1 MYYSYDVTYTGIVGM
16 YTLVHSSLP
25 IPFCS
30 AKMTKVHCKCI
41 QRFTGCLLGN
51 VQKTSNVLYR
61 HSHGRT
67 SAIHFLNFGA
77 GHIRIYMQN
86 IELTFIKVWVFWE
99 GHKNWKNLHRNFD
112 KSVVFCAHNSI
123 LVKKSTKI
131 FKKKF
136 GQVVLDKLFKHGHLW
151 WPSLLAFG
159 SKRVKLL

>member
-16 YTLVHSSLP
+16 YKLVHSSLP

-30 AKMTKVHCKCI
+30 VKMTKVHCKCI
-41 QRFTGCLLGN
+41 QGFTGCLLGN

-67 SAIHFLNFGA
+67 SAVHFLNFGA

-99 GHKNWKNLHRNFD
+99 GHKNWKNLCRTFN
-112 KSVVFCAHNSI
+112 KSVLFCACNYV
-123 LVKKSTKI
+123 LVKKSSKI
-131 FKKKF
+131 FQNKW
-136 GQVVLDKLFKHGHLW
+136 GQVVFYNLYLRG
-151 WPSLLAFG
+151 
-159 SKRVKLL
+159 